1 VTARLLPVA
10 RKRYRLVLAR
20 VKERTLRA
28 SDLRA
33 LAERVARLA
42 PDIDV
47 ALAGKRSSDQ
57 WRLLPHA
64 FQPTLTVGFG
74 ELRRRRFLNGR
85 ILHCP
90 RMPKHVELARMRA
103 AGIPVP
109 DWVVI
114 EPGTTLDPSVWG
126 PYVVVKPTLGGVGID
141 VRIRKTGRVRYAAPE
156 TPATGPAT
164 RGSPMLA
171 QRFVYTGAW
180 AVSYRVCSFFGRALY
195 CWRAEQSHA
204 KRPLAGRWEFAGS
217 ADGGGIQII
226 APSKTSTYTLAADA
240 AVIELAERAH
250 RLAFP
255 DYPYLGFD
263 LLRDADSGELSVI
276 EANSGGGV
284 WHLSSTVGI
293 SMQRDHA
300 LDLYGQFGALERA
313 AERLVEV
320 TRSLAIAAP
329 VGRPLQSL
337 RVH

>member
-1 VTARLLPVA
+1 MTARLLPVA

-204 KRPLAGRWEFAGS
+204 KRPLAERWEFAGGS
-217 ADGGGIQII
+217 DGGGIQII
-226 APSKTSTYTLAADA
+226 APSKTSTYTLVADA